1 MAFLRRK
8 QPLGASSEKPEL
20 LKLLT
25 LFKKD
30 FYIVGL
36 FSLIINL
43 LMLVPAIY
51 MLLIYD
57 SVLASRSTM
66 TLIVITIIMLF
77 MMMLMGVFEWIR
89 TQLLIR
95 IGNNMDKRI
104 NARLFQVAF
113 EKCLRTGSTNSS
125 QVFGDFTTIR
135 QFLTGT
141 GAIAFFDVP
150 WVPIYV
156 FVIGLIYWVLGVYA
170 ACAALVLFILAVL
183 TELASKKKLSASNVA
198 YQNASAFSAINFRNA
213 DVIESMGMLSNVK
226 KYWYP
231 KHQKFVALQSSAS
244 EKTGNISATT
254 KFFRYAFQSL
264 IYAFGAYYV
273 INGNII
279 TAGAM
284 VAAAILMGRA
294 LSPIDLAIGGWKGFV
309 SARDSYKRLSSLF
322 TAFPERE
329 KGMPLPA
336 PEGKIAASGLY
347 AVPPNSNMQVLK
359 NINFIAEK
367 GDMVAIIGPSGS
379 GKSTLSKL
387 ITGVWPP
394 AAGSVRL
401 DGAEIFTWDKDALGD
416 HIGYLPQD
424 IELLNGTIAE
434 NIGRFGDIDSEKII
448 EAAKTVGIHE
458 MILNLPDGYDTFI
471 GEGGVVLSGGQKQRV
486 ALARAIY
493 GFPSLVVL
501 DEPDSNLDD
510 IGGHALL
517 YTLAKLKERKSTV
530 FIISHRNHILSVVD
544 KILVISNGMV
554 QMYGTRNDV
563 LNAIIAAQNQQQA
576 QAQAQAMQKTGE
588 AQGQEHGSEQ
598 AGGNEQDETGG
609 SGSGSENKAETTED
623 VSLNAGLNDV

>member
-8 QPLGASSEKPEL
+8 QPFGVSTEKPEL

-57 SVLASRSTM
+57 SVLSSRSNT
-66 TLIVITIIMLF
+66 TLIVVTVIMLF
-77 MMMLMGVFEWIR
+77 MMALMGLFEWTR

-104 NARLFQVAF
+104 NTRLFQVAF
-113 EKCLRTGSTNSS
+113 EKCLRTGSTDSS
-125 QVFGDFTTIR
+125 QVFGDFTNIR

-156 FVIGLIYWVLGVYA
+156 FVIGLIYWVLGVFA
-170 ACAALVLFILAVL
+170 ACAAVVLFILAIL
-183 TELASKKKLSASNVA
+183 TEMASKKKLSASNSA
-198 YQNASAFSAINFRNA
+198 YHNASAFSAINFRNA

-226 KYWYP
+226 KHWFP

-244 EKTGNISATT
+244 EKTGNISAAT
-254 KFFRYAFQSL
+254 KFFRYAFQSS

-294 LSPIDLAIGGWKGFV
+294 LSPIDLAMSGWKGFV
-309 SARDSYKRLSSLF
+309 SARDSYKRLSALF

-336 PEGKIAASGLY
+336 PEGKIAVGGLY
-347 AVPPNSNMQVLK
+347 AIPPNSNIQVLK

-401 DGAEIFTWDKDALGD
+401 DGAEIFTWDKDALGNNV
-416 HIGYLPQD
+416 GYLPQD

-493 GFPSLVVL
+493 GFPALVVL

-517 YTLAKLKERKSTV
+517 YTLAKLKEQKSTV

-544 KILVISNGMV
+544 KILVISNGTV

-563 LNAIIAAQNQQQA
+563 LNAILASQNQQQS
-576 QAQAQAMQKTGE
+576 QALQKAGQAEQQGQQQTQGNESGNENRAETGE
-588 AQGQEHGSEQ
+588 G
-598 AGGNEQDETGG
+598 GGNLD
-609 SGSGSENKAETTED
+609 
-623 VSLNAGLNDV
+623 AGLNEV

>member
-57 SVLASRSTM
+57 SVLASRSTT
-66 TLIVITIIMLF
+66 TLIVITVIMLF

-125 QVFGDFTTIR
+125 QVFGDFTNIR

-156 FVIGLIYWVLGVYA
+156 LVIGLIYWVLGVYA
-170 ACAALVLFILAVL
+170 ACAAIVLFILAIL
-183 TELASKKKLSASNVA
+183 TELVSKKKLSDSNTA
-198 YQNASAFSAINFRNA
+198 YQNASSFSAINFRNA
-213 DVIESMGMLSNVK
+213 EVIESMGMLSNVK

-244 EKTGNISATT
+244 EKTGNISAVT

-322 TAFPERE
+322 AAFPERE

-336 PEGKIAASGLY
+336 PEGKVAVGGLY
-347 AVPPNSNMQVLK
+347 AIPPNSNIQVLK

-367 GDMVAIIGPSGS
+367 GDMVAVIGPSGS

-394 AAGSVRL
+394 ASGSVRL
-401 DGAEIFTWDKDALGD
+401 DGAEIFTWDKDVLGN

-493 GFPSLVVL
+493 GFPALVVL

-517 YTLAKLKERKSTV
+517 YTLAKLKERNSTV

-544 KILVISNGMV
+544 KILVISNGTV

-563 LNAIIAAQNQQQA
+563 LNAIIASQNQQQA
-576 QAQAQAMQKTGE
+576 QAQAQAVQKASE
-588 AQGQEHGSEQ
+588 ARSQGREQ
-598 AGGNEQDETGG
+598 QSNSNERNENGG
-609 SGSGSENKAETTED
+609 ENKAETGED
-623 VSLNAGLNDV
+623 GGNLDAGLNEV

>member
-8 QPLGASSEKPEL
+8 QPFGVSTEKPEL

-57 SVLASRSTM
+57 SVLASRSNT
-66 TLIVITIIMLF
+66 TLIVVTVIMLF
-77 MMMLMGVFEWIR
+77 MMAIMGLFEWTR

-113 EKCLRTGSTNSS
+113 EKCLRTGSTDSS
-125 QVFGDFTTIR
+125 QVFNDFTSIR

-156 FVIGLIYWVLGVYA
+156 FVIGLIYWVLGVFA
-170 ACAALVLFILAVL
+170 ACAAVVLFILAIL
-183 TELASKKKLSASNVA
+183 TEMASKKKLSASNSA
-198 YQNASAFSAINFRNA
+198 YHNASAFSAINFRNA

-226 KYWYP
+226 KHWYP

-244 EKTGNISATT
+244 EKTGNISAAT
-254 KFFRYAFQSL
+254 KFFRYAFQSS

-294 LSPIDLAIGGWKGFV
+294 LSPIDLAMSGWKGFV
-309 SARDSYKRLSSLF
+309 SARDSYKRLSALF

-336 PEGKIAASGLY
+336 PEGKIAVGGLY
-347 AVPPNSNMQVLK
+347 AIPPNSNIQVLK

-387 ITGVWPP
+387 VTGVWPP

-401 DGAEIFTWDKDALGD
+401 DGAEIFTWDKDALGNNV
-416 HIGYLPQD
+416 GYLPQD

-434 NIGRFGDIDSEKII
+434 NIGRFGDIDSSKII

-458 MILNLPDGYDTFI
+458 MILNLPDCYDTFI

-493 GFPSLVVL
+493 GFPALVVL

-517 YTLAKLKERKSTV
+517 YTLAKLKEQKSTV

-544 KILVISNGMV
+544 KILVISNGTV

-563 LNAIIAAQNQQQA
+563 LNAIIASQNQQQA
-576 QAQAQAMQKTGE
+576 QAQAVQKAGQAAQ
-588 AQGQEHGSEQ
+588 QGQRQ
-598 AGGNEQDETGG
+598 TQGNN
-609 SGSGSENKAETTED
+609 SGNENKAETGEGGGNLD
-623 VSLNAGLNDV
+623 AGLNEV

>member
-1 MAFLRRK
+1 MAFFRRK
-8 QPLGASSEKPEL
+8 QSLASASEKPEL

-57 SVLASRSTM
+57 SVLSSRSNT
-66 TLIVITIIMLF
+66 TLVVVTVIMLF
-77 MMMLMGVFEWIR
+77 MMALMGLFEWTR

-95 IGNNMDKRI
+95 IGNNMDKRV
-104 NARLFQVAF
+104 NERLFQVAF
-113 EKCLRTGSTNSS
+113 EKCLRTGSTDSS
-125 QVFGDFTTIR
+125 QVFGDFTNIR

-156 FVIGLIYWVLGVYA
+156 LVIALIYWMLGVFA
-170 ACAALVLFILAVL
+170 ACAAIVLFILAVL
-183 TELASKKKLSASNVA
+183 TEMVSKKKLSASNAA
-198 YQNASAFSAINFRNA
+198 YHNASAFSAINFRNA

-226 KYWYP
+226 KHWFP

-244 EKTGNISATT
+244 EKTGNISAVT

-294 LSPIDLAIGGWKGFV
+294 LAPIDLAIGGWKGFV
-309 SARDSYKRLSSLF
+309 SARDSYKRLSSF
-322 TAFPERE
+322 FAAFPEKE

-336 PEGKIAASGLY
+336 PEGRIAVGGLY
-347 AVPPNSNMQVLK
+347 AIPPNSNIQVLK

-401 DGAEIFTWDKDALGD
+401 DGAEIFTWDKDALGNNV
-416 HIGYLPQD
+416 GYLPQD

-493 GFPSLVVL
+493 GFPALVVL

-517 YTLAKLKERKSTV
+517 YTLAKLKEQKSTV

-544 KILVISNGMV
+544 KILVISNGTV

-563 LNAIIAAQNQQQA
+563 LNAILASQNQQQS
-576 QAQAQAMQKTGE
+576 QALQKAGQAEQQGQQQTQGNESGNENRAETGE
-588 AQGQEHGSEQ
+588 G
-598 AGGNEQDETGG
+598 GGNLD
-609 SGSGSENKAETTED
+609 
-623 VSLNAGLNDV
+623 AGLNEV

>member
-1 MAFLRRK
+1 MAFFRRK
-8 QPLGASSEKPEL
+8 QSLASASEKPEL

-57 SVLASRSTM
+57 SVLSSRSNT
-66 TLIVITIIMLF
+66 TLIVVTVIMLF
-77 MMMLMGVFEWIR
+77 MMALMGLFEWTR

-95 IGNNMDKRI
+95 IGNNMDKRV
-104 NARLFQVAF
+104 NERLFQVAF
-113 EKCLRTGSTNSS
+113 EKCLRTGSTDSS
-125 QVFGDFTTIR
+125 QVFGDFTNIR

-156 FVIGLIYWVLGVYA
+156 LVIALIYWALGVFA
-170 ACAALVLFILAVL
+170 ACAAIVLFILAVL
-183 TELASKKKLSASNVA
+183 TEMVSKKKLSASNAA
-198 YQNASAFSAINFRNA
+198 YHNASAFSAINFRNA

-226 KYWYP
+226 KHWFP

-244 EKTGNISATT
+244 EKTGNISAVT

-264 IYAFGAYYV
+264 VYAFGAYYV

-309 SARDSYKRLSSLF
+309 SARDSYKRLSALF
-322 TAFPERE
+322 TAFPEKE

-336 PEGKIAASGLY
+336 PEGRIAVGGLY
-347 AVPPNSNMQVLK
+347 AIPPNSNIQVLK

-394 AAGSVRL
+394 ASGSVRL
-401 DGAEIFTWDKDALGD
+401 DGAEIFTWDKDALGN

-434 NIGRFGDIDSEKII
+434 NIGRFGDIDSFKII

-458 MILNLPDGYDTFI
+458 LILNLPDGYDTFI

-493 GFPSLVVL
+493 GFPALVVL

-517 YTLAKLKERKSTV
+517 YTLAKLKEQKSTV

-544 KILVISNGMV
+544 KILVISNGTV

-563 LNAIIAAQNQQQA
+563 LNAIIASQNQQQA
-576 QAQAQAMQKTGE
+576 QAVQKAG
-588 AQGQEHGSEQ
+588 QGRGQSQ
-598 AGGNEQDETGG
+598 GNEE
-609 SGSGSENKAETTED
+609 SNENKAETGEGAVVLD
-623 VSLNAGLNDV
+623 AGLNEV

>member
-8 QPLGASSEKPEL
+8 QPFAASSEKPEL
-20 LKLLT
+20 LRMLT

-30 FYIVGL
+30 FYIVGI

-43 LMLVPAIY
+43 IMLVPAIY

-57 SVLASRSTM
+57 SVLSSRSNA
-66 TLIVITIIMLF
+66 TLVVVTIIMLF
-77 MMMLMGVFEWIR
+77 MYVLMALFEWTR

-95 IGNNMDKRI
+95 IGNNMDKRL
-104 NARLFQVAF
+104 NKRLFQVAF
-113 EKCLRTGSTNSS
+113 EKCLRTGSTDSS
-125 QVFGDFTTIR
+125 QVFGDFTNIR

-150 WVPIYV
+150 WVPIYII
-156 FVIGLIYWVLGVYA
+156 VIGIIYWVLGVFA
-170 ACAALVLFILAVL
+170 AFAAVVLFFMAFL
-183 TELASKKKLSASNVA
+183 TEVVSKKKISASNGA
-198 YQNASAFSAINFRNA
+198 YHTASAFASLNFRNA
-213 DVIESMGMLSNVK
+213 DVIESMGMLSAVRNH
-226 KYWYP
+226 WHP
-231 KHQKFVALQSSAS
+231 KHLKFIGLQSGAS
-244 EKTGNISATT
+244 EKTGYVSAAT
-254 KFFRYAFQSL
+254 KFFRIAFQSL
-264 IYAFGAYYV
+264 VYAVGAYYV

-284 VAAAILMGRA
+284 VAAAILIGRA

-322 TAFPERE
+322 AAFPERE

-336 PEGKIAASGLY
+336 PEGKIAVGGLY
-347 AVPPNSNMQVLK
+347 AIPPNSNIQVLK

-367 GDMVAIIGPSGS
+367 GDMVAVIGPSGS

-401 DGAEIFTWDKDALGD
+401 DGAEIFTWDKDALGN
-416 HIGYLPQD
+416 HVGYLPQD
-424 IELLNGTIAE
+424 IELLNGTVAE
-434 NIGRFGDIDSEKII
+434 NIGRFGDIDSSKII

-493 GFPSLVVL
+493 GFPALVVL

-517 YTLAKLKERKSTV
+517 YTLAKLKEQKSTV

-544 KILVISNGMV
+544 KILVISNGTM

-563 LNAIIAAQNQQQA
+563 LNAIIASQNQQQQT
-576 QAQAQAMQKTGE
+576 QAQAVQKAGE
-588 AQGQEHGSEQ
+588 AQGHAQEQ
-598 AGGNEQDETGG
+598 APGNESGG
-609 SGSGSENKAETTED
+609 ENKAETGEGGSGLD
-623 VSLNAGLNDV
+623 AGLNEV